1 MFSIELFSYRCENSN
16 ILEAPEL
23 SPFLPK
29 RVISEGS
36 SYLLV
41 CHMSKGTRPV
51 FFQWNKN
58 GINLSNNPES
68 SFKIDTFK
76 DNSQFGIDSV
86 DRNNSGNY
94 SCIARNEFGSDI
106 QSTLLIVKGL
116 KSSFFSIL
124 NFYCFFAII
133 KII

>member
-1 MFSIELFSYRCENSN
+1 
-16 ILEAPEL
+16 
-23 SPFLPK
+23 
-29 RVISEGS
+29 
-36 SYLLV
+36 
-41 CHMSKGTRPV
+41 MSKGTKPV

-58 GINLSNNPES
+58 GINLSKNPES
-68 SFKIDTFK
+68 SFKIETFE
-76 DNSQFGIDSV
+76 DYSQIRIKTV
-86 DRNNSGNY
+86 DRNDSGNY

-106 QSTLLIVKGL
+106 QSTLLVVKGL